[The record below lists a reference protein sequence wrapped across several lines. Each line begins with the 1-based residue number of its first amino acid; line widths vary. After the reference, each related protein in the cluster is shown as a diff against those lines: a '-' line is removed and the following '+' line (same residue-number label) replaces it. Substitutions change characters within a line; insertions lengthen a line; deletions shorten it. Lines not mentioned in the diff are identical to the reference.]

1 MRDIK
6 AGQEWFWGCSS
17 LARIEKTTPCTAV
30 VSVWQ
35 PFGSADEAYTRR
47 FRWRTLKRWLV
58 EPVPGGLPT
67 LREAASRLDLLVHR
81 GPTGE
86 MRVFSQHPALV
97 RLQDYEVEQVTPGGS
112 VILRRKEATDR
123 QI

>member
-6 AGQEWFWGCSS
+6 AGQEWYWGCSS

-35 PFGSADEAYTRR
+35 PFGSTDEAYTRR
-47 FRWRTLKRWLV
+47 FWRQTLERWFV
-58 EPVPGGLPT
+58 EPVRGGLPT

-86 MRVFSQHPALV
+86 VRVFSQHPALV
-97 RLQDYEVEQVTPGGS
+97 RLQDYEVERVTPGGS
-112 VILRRKEATDR
+112 VILCSKETTDW